1 MRAKMTTLKHKLAGL
16 YHDQTKHSR
25 YQNIPHFVCQALNYS
40 ESIDENWRGDS
51 ARYRYLLKEF
61 SSSAESVFGDIGAN
75 TGFFT
80 LSLAHEMKGSRF
92 YAYEMNKKHTRFME
106 LIKGHFCMENIRV
119 IPQRVD
125 LSGIEQ
131 LPVHHVLINFNVLH
145 HAGVD
150 FDKNFFMNES
160 NFTDYAQIYLSKLK
174 SKTSMMYFQMGYNW
188 GGNKKKPIVPV
199 DNQESMIRYEVD
211 IFKQCGWEI
220 VKIALFNYEDKQYHN
235 LSPSALNAVCNKES
249 CGLGKIIKSFRMSEV
264 SEFYKRPLILVRNS
278 NFKEKWIKS

>member
-16 YHDQTKHSR
+16 YNDQTKHSR

-51 ARYRYLLKEF
+51 ARYQYLLKQF
-61 SSSAESVFGDIGAN
+61 SSSAKSVFGDIGAN

-80 LSLAHEMKGSRF
+80 LSLAHVMMGSRF

-106 LIKGHFCMENIRV
+106 LVKDHFSMENIRV
-119 IPQRVD
+119 ISQRVD

-131 LPVHHVLINFNVLH
+131 LPVHHILINFNVLH

-150 FDKNFFMNES
+150 FDKKFVMDES
-160 NFTDYAQIYLSKLK
+160 NFTDYALIYLSKLK

-199 DNQESMIRYEVD
+199 DNQEFMVRYEVD

-220 VKIALFNYEDKQYHN
+220 VKVALFNNKDKQYHN
-235 LSPSALNAVCNKES
+235 LSPSALKAVRNKERG
-249 CGLGKIIKSFRMSEV
+249 GLGKIIESFRISEV
-264 SEFYKRPLILVRNS
+264 SEFYKRPLMLVRNPD
-278 NFKEKWIKS
+278 FKENSIKP